1 MQMSTGFVYMIQ
13 MNGCSLVQRFCGIDG
28 VVRTRYY
35 RCGDEICEGDTV
47 VVPTP
52 MKHTLAINSVL
63 SQRPDSE
70 RDGAGTRDSGPCQ
83 RNRIRKRK
91 KRGLEQLLFS
101 CCFIRPEPLRARGL
115 HYGHILGRDT
125 EPCRSQCLSGPC
137 RWWHRIY
144 ARNSVQ
150 ALWKYGACLCHL

>member
-52 MKHTLAINSVL
+52 MKHTLAIGRAV
-63 SQRPDSE
+63 E
-70 RDGAGTRDSGPCQ
+70 
-83 RNRIRKRK
+83 IRYCPKDQIPK
-91 KRGLEQLLFS
+91 EMAQAQ
-101 CCFIRPEPLRARGL
+101 E
-115 HYGHILGRDT
+115 ILGLAKET
-125 EPCRSQCLSGPC
+125 E
-137 RWWHRIY
+137 
-144 ARNSVQ
+144 
-150 ALWKYGACLCHL
+150 

>member
-1 MQMSTGFVYMIQ
+1 MLFDSRVYSKVLWCRYRWRCENTLLPLWGRNLRGRYGRGPDTDEAHIGYRTG
-13 MNGCSLVQRFCGIDG
+13 CR
-28 VVRTRYY
+28 
-35 RCGDEICEGDTV
+35 
-47 VVPTP
+47 
-52 MKHTLAINSVL
+52 NSVL

-83 RNRIRKRK
+83 RNRIGKRK

-101 CCFIRPEPLRARGL
+101 CCFIRPEPLRARGP

-137 RWWHRIY
+137 RW
-144 ARNSVQ
+144 
-150 ALWKYGACLCHL
+150 

>member
-1 MQMSTGFVYMIQ
+1 MLFDSRVYSKVLWCRYRWRCENTLLPLWGRNLRGRYGRGPDTDEAHIGYRTG
-13 MNGCSLVQRFCGIDG
+13 CR
-28 VVRTRYY
+28 
-35 RCGDEICEGDTV
+35 
-47 VVPTP
+47 
-52 MKHTLAINSVL
+52 NSVL

-83 RNRIRKRK
+83 RNRIGKRK

-101 CCFIRPEPLRARGL
+101 CCFIRPEPLRAREP

-137 RWWHRIY
+137 RW
-144 ARNSVQ
+144 
-150 ALWKYGACLCHL
+150 

>member
-70 RDGAGTRDSGPCQ
+70 RDGAGTYQ
-83 RNRIRKRK
+83 EHRKQLDNAT
-91 KRGLEQLLFS
+91 GLE
-101 CCFIRPEPLRARGL
+101 
-115 HYGHILGRDT
+115 D
-125 EPCRSQCLSGPC
+125 
-137 RWWHRIY
+137 
-144 ARNSVQ
+144 
-150 ALWKYGACLCHL
+150 

>member
-1 MQMSTGFVYMIQ
+1 MLFDSRVYSKVLWCRYRWRGENTLLPLWGRNLRGRYGRGPDTDEAHIGYRTG
-13 MNGCSLVQRFCGIDG
+13 CR
-28 VVRTRYY
+28 
-35 RCGDEICEGDTV
+35 
-47 VVPTP
+47 
-52 MKHTLAINSVL
+52 NSVL

-83 RNRIRKRK
+83 RNRIGKRK

-101 CCFIRPEPLRARGL
+101 CCFIRPEPLRAREP

-137 RWWHRIY
+137 RW
-144 ARNSVQ
+144 
-150 ALWKYGACLCHL
+150 

>member
-1 MQMSTGFVYMIQ
+1 MQMSMGFVYMIQ

-83 RNRIRKRK
+83 RNRIGKRK

-101 CCFIRPEPLRARGL
+101 CCFICPEPLRAREP

-137 RWWHRIY
+137 RW
-144 ARNSVQ
+144 
-150 ALWKYGACLCHL
+150 

>member
-1 MQMSTGFVYMIQ
+1 MLFDSRVYSKVLWCRYRWRGENTLLPLWGRNLRRRYGRGPDTDEAHIGYRTG
-13 MNGCSLVQRFCGIDG
+13 CR
-28 VVRTRYY
+28 
-35 RCGDEICEGDTV
+35 
-47 VVPTP
+47 
-52 MKHTLAINSVL
+52 NSVL

-83 RNRIRKRK
+83 RNRIGKRK

-101 CCFIRPEPLRARGL
+101 CCFIRPEPLRAREP

-137 RWWHRIY
+137 RW
-144 ARNSVQ
+144 
-150 ALWKYGACLCHL
+150 